1 VPKARKFSDST
12 GSEESGAALGRR
24 SFMRRASAGALA
36 AGALATIPGLA
47 TPAHAQTGEMVDA
60 GVGMYGNLTTASQIS
75 TFTIDHQRVT
85 CGVGT
90 LALDTSMVTSMLPLL
105 GPVASSLPVVG
116 GWTGPFAMLM
126 YSLSIE
132 TFDVDRAGGMLRA
145 TGRMRSITNAAGV
158 TIEDVEHDFL
168 GTAHDGGDKHP
179 DDFGVHFTTPF
190 WKVGSNPMATPS
202 TEVDGWSFFGGQL
215 LLGAVI
221 VGT

>member
-1 VPKARKFSDST
+1 VVKNPKFAESS
-12 GSEESGAALGRR
+12 GNEEAAPAVGRR
-24 SFMRRASAGALA
+24 SFMRRATAGALA
-36 AGALATIPGLA
+36 AGALATVPGLA
-47 TPAHAQTGEMVDA
+47 APAQAATGEMVDA

-75 TFTIDHQRVT
+75 TFTIDNQRVT

-105 GPVASSLPVVG
+105 GPVTSSLPVVG

-126 YSLSIE
+126 YSTSIE
-132 TFDVDRAGGMLRA
+132 TFDIDRAGGMLRA

-168 GTAHDGGDKHP
+168 GIAHDGGDKHP
-179 DDFGVHFTTPF
+179 DTFGVHFTTPF

-202 TEVDGWSFFGGQL
+202 DQVDGWSFFGGEL

-221 VGT
+221 VEM